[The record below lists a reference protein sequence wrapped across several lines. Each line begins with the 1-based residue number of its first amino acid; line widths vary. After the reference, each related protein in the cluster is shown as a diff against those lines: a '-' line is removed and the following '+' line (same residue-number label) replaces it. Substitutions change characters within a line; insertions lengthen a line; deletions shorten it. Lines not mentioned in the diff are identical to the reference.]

1 MEIPEY
7 VNIEQSKDGPG
18 PRVTVQDQTDAKQRA
33 MWGMQFIPMH
43 ALDESGG
50 LTMP

>member
-33 MWGMQFIPMH
+33 MWGMQ
-43 ALDESGG
+43 
-50 LTMP
+50 LTKYSRLMRAMD